1 MINIMTLDVA
11 KLYKFRNLLLGI
23 FARYADVFK
32 TIDDKASSALIEEL
46 IIWFDKLI
54 RDLETDKEQYYRQ
67 NKAIGAITTAIIK
80 QREDKI

>member
-1 MINIMTLDVA
+1 MTLNLA
-11 KLYKFRNLLLGI
+11 NLYKFRNLLLGI
-23 FARYADVFK
+23 FARYADVFNM
-32 TIDDKASSALIEEL
+32 TDDQASPALIEEL

-80 QREDKI
+80 KGG